1 MTQYISRRR
10 SGLPQALARAAMVS
24 VAATLALTGCSQGA
38 SSAAKG
44 GAEALPSAHVHGIS
58 RDPGSGKVN
67 LATHEGLNVLQSDG
81 SWKRVGPEVDLM
93 GFAVSAPGTFYA
105 SGHPGSGVE
114 MPNPVGLIKS
124 TDAGATWTILSR
136 EGLSDFHALTASA
149 KGVMGFDSE
158 GLRIT
163 SDGKTWSEGALSVSP
178 TSLAAAPDGA
188 RVLAATDQGLLSSTD
203 DGRTWERLVSAP
215 TLALAAFADAKTV
228 VGVTYEG
235 RLAFSADAG
244 LTWRSD
250 LATLA
255 RGQALAASRDK
266 AGVLEILVVTDKAV
280 FQSRDNG
287 ATLTELTP

>member
-1 MTQYISRRR
+1 
-10 SGLPQALARAAMVS
+10 MVS
-24 VAATLALTGCSQGA
+24 VVATLALTGCGQGA
-38 SSAAKG
+38 PSAAQG
-44 GAEALPSAHVHGIS
+44 GTQALPSAHVHGVS

-81 SWKRVGPEVDLM
+81 SWKRVGPQVDLM
-93 GFAVSAPGTFYA
+93 SFTISAPGTFYA
-105 SGHPGSGVE
+105 SGHPGAGVD

-136 EGLSDFHALTASA
+136 DGESDFHALAASS
-149 KGVMGFDSE
+149 KGVMGFDNG

-178 TSLAAAPDGA
+178 TSLAAAPDGS

-215 TLALAAFADAKTV
+215 TLALAAFADSKTV

-235 RLAFSADAG
+235 RLAVSADAG

-255 RGQALAASRDK
+255 RGQAISASRDK

-287 ATLTELTP
+287 ASLSELTS